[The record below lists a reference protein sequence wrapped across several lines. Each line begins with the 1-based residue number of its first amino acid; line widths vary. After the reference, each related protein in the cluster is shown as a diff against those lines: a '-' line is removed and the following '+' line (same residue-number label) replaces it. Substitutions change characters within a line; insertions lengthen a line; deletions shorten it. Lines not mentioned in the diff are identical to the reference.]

1 MATAPSSLHQDFLCP
16 KYPRLYHNSQF
27 RTPRLRRRPTGTAR
41 PPSRFPSFAIR
52 ASSVVTLPPEWKSS
66 TEESES
72 SGVELLACP
81 VCYEPLIR
89 KGPPGLNLQAI
100 YRSAFKCKKCDKSYS
115 SKDIYLDLTVIA
127 GLKEY
132 VEVKPV
138 GTELFRSPL
147 VSFLYERGWRQN
159 FNSSGFPGLDEEFK
173 MAQDY
178 FKSAEGGV
186 LLDVSCGSGL
196 FSRKFAKSGTYSGV
210 VALDFSEN
218 MLRQCYDFLKKDPTL
233 LATNLALVRA
243 DVSRLP
249 FPSGSVGAVHAG
261 AALHCWPSPSNA
273 GIQKPAWLE
282 ALYTQKFFAGCSYHE
297 TAKKNEKNIC
307 CLDCCISICPHCL
320 PSHRFHRLLQ
330 IRRYVYHD
338 VVRLEDLQKLI
349 DCSNVQAYTIN
360 SAKVVFIKK
369 RPQNRQFKGSGNNCT
384 SCDRSLQE
392 PYIHCSLGCK
402 VDYLLKLNKD
412 LSPFLKKCNS
422 LQLSPDFLVPLSDT
436 GDEEMTSD
444 QTNPHSTIVDCDDP
458 MSSSSSGSSGSENM
472 SMSMNMGY
480 RHHEIVRKK
489 RSGLNYAS
497 LCGRSA
503 HKVSDEDMA
512 SNMISR
518 RKRIPHRSPLC

>member
-1 MATAPSSLHQDFLCP
+1 MATALSSLHPLHQDFLCP

-27 RTPRLRRRPTGTAR
+27 RTHRLRRRPAGTAR

-52 ASSVVTLPPEWKSS
+52 ASSVVTLPPEWKSR

-100 YRSAFKCKKCDKSYS
+100 YRSAFKF
-115 SKDIYLDLTVIA
+115 
-127 GLKEY
+127 
-132 VEVKPV
+132 KPA

-159 FNSSGFPGLDEEFK
+159 FNRSGFPGLDEEFK

-233 LATNLALVRA
+233 LAINLALVRA

-273 GIQKPAWLE
+273 IAEISRILRSGGIFVGTTFLRYTSSTPWILRPLRERALQNYSYLTEEEIEDLCTSSGLINYSSKVQQSFIMFSAQKP
-282 ALYTQKFFAGCSYHE
+282 
-297 TAKKNEKNIC
+297 
-307 CLDCCISICPHCL
+307 
-320 PSHRFHRLLQ
+320 
-330 IRRYVYHD
+330 
-338 VVRLEDLQKLI
+338 
-349 DCSNVQAYTIN
+349 
-360 SAKVVFIKK
+360 
-369 RPQNRQFKGSGNNCT
+369 
-384 SCDRSLQE
+384 
-392 PYIHCSLGCK
+392 
-402 VDYLLKLNKD
+402 
-412 LSPFLKKCNS
+412 
-422 LQLSPDFLVPLSDT
+422 
-436 GDEEMTSD
+436 
-444 QTNPHSTIVDCDDP
+444 
-458 MSSSSSGSSGSENM
+458 
-472 SMSMNMGY
+472 
-480 RHHEIVRKK
+480 
-489 RSGLNYAS
+489 
-497 LCGRSA
+497 
-503 HKVSDEDMA
+503 
-512 SNMISR
+512 
-518 RKRIPHRSPLC
+518 